1 MCNCKEEK
9 NSRGMNKY
17 AKKGC
22 DEVLKVP
29 RLHQIVR
36 DARKV
41 NSRVFWNNN
50 ANAEQDNHENNVP
63 DTVEMAVN
71 SVQSHHFATFTSRE
85 KNRWFLQ
92 TGFQKFYS
100 FLTTVLFSSTF
111 ADEEECVAET
121 NQENRP
127 D

>member
-1 MCNCKEEK
+1 
-9 NSRGMNKY
+9 
-17 AKKGC
+17 
-22 DEVLKVP
+22 
-29 RLHQIVR
+29 
-36 DARKV
+36 
-41 NSRVFWNNN
+41 VFWNNN